1 MEACAH
7 IIVSGRVQGVGYRYF
22 VTKLARKYQLN
33 GWVKNLHTGEV
44 EIEIE
49 GARGLIESL
58 IKELPSGNPQAWVN
72 NVDIKWEPYRGA
84 YTGFD
89 ITY

>member
-1 MEACAH
+1 MDACAH
-7 IIVSGRVQGVGYRYF
+7 IIVSGHVQGVGFRYF
-22 VTKLARKYQLN
+22 VMKLARKYQLT

-44 EIEIE
+44 EAEIE
-49 GARGLIESL
+49 GPKGLLESL
-58 IKELPSGNPQAWVN
+58 IKELPSGNPYARVN
-72 NVDIKWEPYRGA
+72 HVDVNWEPYRGI

>member
-1 MEACAH
+1 MDACAH
-7 IIVSGRVQGVGYRYF
+7 IIVSGHVQGVSFRCF
-22 VTKLARKYQLN
+22 VMKLARKYQLT
-33 GWVKNLHTGEV
+33 GWVRNLHTGEV
-44 EIEIE
+44 EAEIE

-58 IKELPSGNPQAWVN
+58 VKELPSGNPYAQVN
-72 NVDIKWEPYRGA
+72 HVDVSWEPYRGI